1 MDNDIK
7 GIIDIGTNSV
17 RIMVCSNGNV
27 LLRDKITT
35 QLAKGL
41 ENKKL
46 AYKSINR
53 TLEGIKALIERAEN
67 LPVIKSGNKR
77 INYFAFA
84 TAAVRNSEN
93 GGDFCAA
100 ALNECNI
107 KIDVLSGEREAVLG
121 LSGALKGRDGAI
133 LDVGG
138 GSTEVSVAK
147 NGKVV
152 FSKSVPLGAVVL
164 SDICPK
170 NKQKAI
176 EKADAFISG
185 FGNFGGAEFENGL
198 CGIGGTSNTL
208 AYISC
213 GARVYD
219 REKQDGRVL
228 TAEKLNEYLNEFFA
242 LTAEDLAKKYNVDI
256 KRANVLPFGAAII
269 YCVLKRAGLK
279 SFVMTEGDNLEG
291 YLLYL
296 NGVKLYEK

>member
-7 GIIDIGTNSV
+7 GIIDIGSNSV

-35 QLAKGL
+35 QLAKGF

-53 TLEGIKALIERAEN
+53 TLEGIKALMQKAEN
-67 LPVIKSGNKR
+67 LPEIKRGNKK

-93 GGDFCAA
+93 GSDFCDAA
-100 ALNECNI
+100 INECKI
-107 KIDVLSGEREAVLG
+107 KIDVLSGEREAILG

-138 GSTEVSVAK
+138 GSTEVSVAEK
-147 NGKVV
+147 GKIVY
-152 FSKSVPLGAVVL
+152 SKSIPLGAVVL
-164 SDICPK
+164 SDICQK
-170 NKQKAI
+170 DKQKAI
-176 EKADAFISG
+176 EKADEFIRG
-185 FGNFGGAEFENGL
+185 FNDFGGTGFENGL

-208 AYISC
+208 SYISC

-219 REKQDGRVL
+219 REKQEGRVL
-228 TAEKLNEYLNEFFA
+228 TTEKLNEYLNEFFA
-242 LTAEDLAKKYNVDI
+242 LSAEDLAKKYNVDI

-279 SFVMTEGDNLEG
+279 SFVMTEGDNLDG